1 VRVLSQK
8 EKVKRKKEEKR
19 AKVKRK
25 MAGLL
30 VGLLAEWPKEDQ

>member
-19 AKVKRK
+19 AKVK
-25 MAGLL
+25 GEE
-30 VGLLAEWPKEDQ
+30 VGSRE